1 MDPAIAQLQQHLKK
15 TIDHLKA
22 EYGRLQTGRA
32 SAAVV
37 EHVQVDAYGQL
48 QPLKAIAGI
57 SIGDARTIIVQPWDR
72 SVIGNIE
79 KALQQ
84 ANLGT
89 NPVNDGT
96 VLRIIL
102 PQMTEERRKQLSKAV
117 HALAEE
123 ARIAVRKQRQE
134 VHTNVKKDQSR
145 SEDEHFRIEKQA
157 QELVDKTN
165 AEITELGKRK
175 EQEVMTV

>member
-1 MDPAIAQLQQHLKK
+1 MDPVTAQLQLHLKS
-15 TIDHLKA
+15 TIEHLKT
-22 EYGRLQTGRA
+22 EYARLQTGRA

-37 EHVQVDAYGQL
+37 EHVQVDAYGQM

-57 SIGDARTIIVQPWDR
+57 SIQDARTIVVQPWDR
-72 SVIGNIE
+72 GIIGNIE

-84 ANLGT
+84 GNLGT

-102 PQMTEERRKQLSKAV
+102 PPMTEERRKSLVKTV

-123 ARIAVRKQRQE
+123 AKISVRQQRQQ
-134 VHTNVKKDQSR
+134 VHTNVKKDKSR
-145 SEDEHFRIEKQA
+145 SEDEHFRLEKQA
-157 QELVDKTN
+157 QELVDRTN
-165 AEITELGKRK
+165 AEIGELAKRK
-175 EQEVMTV
+175 EQEMMTV